1 MFPALAGGFFT
12 SEPPAKPRNL
22 HVILNLSLL
31 VFVCFLFY
39 FYSNPYNVNFLLN
52 SEDEK

>member
-22 HVILNLSLL
+22 HVVLNLSLL
-31 VFVCFLFY
+31 GFVCFLFY
-39 FYSNPYNVNFLLN
+39 FYSTPYNVNFLN
-52 SEDEK
+52 SKDQK